1 MNVAALNPTAASRH
15 SDPTISHAEPGKGSE
30 VADFSKSVQ
39 SMSGDF
45 SKSVGAVG
53 TMGPPPL
60 KRQHT
65 VGGESRLPT
74 KFGGGKGG
82 KENQQGQGQGRRL
95 LRSSHSGL

>member
-15 SDPTISHAEPGKGSE
+15 SDPTISAAEPVKGSE
-30 VADFSKSVQ
+30 GTDFSKSVG
-39 SMSGDF
+39 GDF
-45 SKSVGAVG
+45 SKSVGAG

-74 KFGGGKGG
+74 KFGSGKGG
-82 KENQQGQGQGRRL
+82 KENVQGQGQGQGRRL